1 VWQRLFR
8 KGQAT
13 PEDELAAMRPYT
25 YARSTPEQVIEE
37 DNLVRL
43 ADYPTLRGYQAQL
56 CGLMVWSSYYQ
67 LPRLRCPTL
76 LLHGTQDRL
85 IPPQNARV
93 LAQRIGGAR
102 LVEIDAAS
110 HWLHSDQT
118 ARVAGEVQAFT
129 AKHRA
134 SDAAA

>member
-1 VWQRLFR
+1 
-8 KGQAT
+8 
-13 PEDELAAMRPYT
+13 MRPYT
-25 YARSTPEQVIEE
+25 YAGSTPEQAIEE

-43 ADYPTLRGYQAQL
+43 TDYPTLRGYQAQL
-56 CGLMVWSSYYQ
+56 CGLMGWSSYYQ
-67 LPRLRCPTL
+67 LPRVRCPTL

-110 HWLHSDQT
+110 PWLHSDQI

-129 AKHRA
+129 AQHRA
-134 SDAAA
+134 SAASA